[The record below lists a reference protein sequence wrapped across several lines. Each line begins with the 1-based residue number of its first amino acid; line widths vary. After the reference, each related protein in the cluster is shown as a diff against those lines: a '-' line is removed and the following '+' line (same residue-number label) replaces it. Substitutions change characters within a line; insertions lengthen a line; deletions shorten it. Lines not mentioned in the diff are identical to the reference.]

1 MNQFLR
7 VIGFV
12 ILLHVVPLQAQ
23 RQLGAR
29 PTDSGG
35 PLLPEQAAFD
45 VTFYELALAI
55 NPEQRSIDGSV
66 RIEAKFVLPTEWFV
80 LDLDTALRATKV
92 ELVQRNAQ
100 TTALQFE
107 RRGARIWTHLRNT
120 RQPSERVS
128 VRVYYNGKPKV
139 APMPPWVGG
148 FTWAKTAA
156 GEHWIATSVQND
168 GADLWWPCKD
178 HPSDEADS
186 VAIAITVPKPL
197 VVASNGKLRRVVE
210 NANQTRTFF
219 WFHSN
224 PINNYNVALNIAP
237 YRTIEGTFKSIAGET
252 VPVTF
257 YALPESFE
265 KAQAL
270 FPQVNEHLAFYEKL
284 LGPYPYRADKYG
296 VAETPHLGMEHQTI
310 IAMGRYRN
318 NQYGYDD
325 LHHHELGHEWWGNLV
340 TALDW
345 RDFWIHEGFCAYMQ
359 HLYTEELHGES
370 AYHESFKNT
379 RGAVRNLKTLAPRE
393 ARTAVQV
400 YFAAPEYVASDGD
413 IYTKGSLVLH
423 ALRYLIGKEALV
435 KTLRRMCYPSPEMEK
450 VKDGRQNHFVTTDD
464 FITIAEEV
472 SGMELDWFFE
482 VYVRQP
488 VLPRLVSERT
498 ANKLSLRWETAGNLP
513 FPMPVEVRF
522 GDKVERIEM
531 AGGEVTL
538 AVKEGETVTVDPQNW
553 IFKRE

>member
-1 MNQFLR
+1 MKPLLYAAS
-7 VIGFV
+7 FV
-12 ILLHVVPLQAQ
+12 LLLWVLPLSAQ
-23 RQLGAR
+23 RYLGAR

-35 PLLPEQAAFD
+35 ALLPEQAAYD
-45 VTFYELALAI
+45 VTFYDLALTI
-55 NPEQRSIDGSV
+55 NPEQRSIEGSLRV
-66 RIEAKFVLPTEWFV
+66 EAKIVHPVEWLV
-80 LDLDTALRATKV
+80 LDLDTALTATKV
-92 ELVQRNAQ
+92 ELVNRTGQVS
-100 TTALQFE
+100 TLKYE
-107 RRGARIWTHLRNT
+107 RRGTRIWTHLRTT
-120 RQPSERVS
+120 RQPNERVS
-128 VRVYYNGKPKV
+128 VRVHYNGKPKV
-139 APMPPWVGG
+139 APMPPWIGG

-186 VAIAITVPKPL
+186 VAITITVPKPL
-197 VVASNGKLRRVVE
+197 VVASNGKLRRVRE
-210 NANQTRTFF
+210 HANQTRTYF

-224 PINNYNVALNIAP
+224 SINNYNVALNIAP
-237 YRTIEGTFKSIAGET
+237 YRTLEGTFKSLAGEN
-252 VPVTF
+252 VPVIF
-257 YALPESFE
+257 YALPESYE

-270 FPQVNEHLAFYEKL
+270 FPQLNEHLAFYEKL

-318 NQYGYDD
+318 NAYGYDD

-359 HLYTEELHGES
+359 HLYTEQLHGEA
-370 AYHESFKNT
+370 AYHDSFKNT
-379 RGAVRNLKTLAPRE
+379 RGAVRNLKTIAPRE
-393 ARTAVQV
+393 AHTAKQV

-423 ALRYLIGKEALV
+423 ALRYLIGKEALL
-435 KTLRRMCYPSPEMEK
+435 KTLRLMCYPTPEREEI
-450 VKDGRQNHFVTTDD
+450 KDGGQNHFVTTDD
-464 FITIAEEV
+464 FMAIAEEV

-488 VLPRLVSERT
+488 VLPRLQVERT
-498 ANKLSLRWETAGNLP
+498 ANKLSLRWEAAGGLP
-513 FPMPVEVRF
+513 FPMPVEVQF
-522 GDKVERIEM
+522 GDKVQRIEM
-531 AGGEVTL
+531 SSGAATL
-538 AVKEGETVTVDPQNW
+538 ALQEGEQVVVDPKNW